1 MASSPATPV
10 GRGALAAL
18 LVLVL
23 ALLAGCGSSAAGSET
38 GAPVT
43 GISKSDD
50 DGYNGILMDAP
61 VGTPYAV
68 PHVPLTGTDGTTF
81 ELAAQPRRTLTFFGY
96 TNCPDICQ
104 IVMSTLASAM
114 TKLSDDQ
121 RDQLQVAFI
130 TTDPARDTVPV
141 LRTYLA
147 RYNPDFVGATGPM
160 PSIVKLAKPMG
171 IDILEGQKLASG
183 GYEVDHTTNV
193 IAVKAGR
200 GDLVWTASTSPSDL
214 ADDLKKILE
223 EDA

>member
-1 MASSPATPV
+1 VARPA
-10 GRGALAAL
+10 ALARGPW
-18 LVLVL
+18 VVL
-23 ALLAGCGSSAAGSET
+23 AVLMLVALVGCGSSSSDSDS

-50 DGYNGILMDAP
+50 DGFNGILMDAP

-68 PHVPLTGTDGTTF
+68 PDVSLTGTDGKPF
-81 ELAAQPRRTLTFFGY
+81 DLARQPRRTLTFFGY

-114 TKLSDDQ
+114 AKLSDAE

-141 LRTYLA
+141 LRSYLD
-147 RYNPDFVGATGPM
+147 RFNPDFVGATGPL
-160 PSIVKLAKPMG
+160 PQIVTLAKPLG
-171 IDILEGQKLASG
+171 IDILKGQKLASG

-193 IAVKAGR
+193 IAVKAGK
-200 GDLVWTASTSPSDL
+200 GDLVWTASTSPSDM
-214 ADDLKKILE
+214 ASDLKKILK